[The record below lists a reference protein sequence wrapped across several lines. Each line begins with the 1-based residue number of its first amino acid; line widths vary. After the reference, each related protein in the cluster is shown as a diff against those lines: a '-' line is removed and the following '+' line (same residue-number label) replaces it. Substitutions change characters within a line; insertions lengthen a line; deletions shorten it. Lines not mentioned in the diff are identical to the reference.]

1 MRIGI
6 DLGGTKIAGIALDDE
21 DNTLTYERIPAASQD
36 YELTLRK
43 IVQMVKLLESKAGQA
58 ATIGIGTPGAISP
71 TTGLMRNSNSAYLNL
86 KPVDRDLEEAL
97 GRPVRLR
104 NDADCF
110 ALSEATD
117 GAAAGAHSVFGVIIG
132 TGVGGGL
139 VFNGQLV
146 TGANAVAG
154 EWGHCPLP
162 YARDDE
168 RPGLDCYCGHSGCI
182 ETFLSGPGMA
192 IHYRNSGGQALTA
205 REIIAQADRNPLA
218 AVALDTYIERLAR
231 ALSVVINIFDP
242 EIIVLG
248 GGLSNIDALYER
260 VPRHWGEYVFSDSV
274 QTRLVKNLHGD
285 DSGVRGAA
293 GLYAPGEL
301 SESIR

>member
-6 DLGGTKIAGIALDDE
+6 DLGGTKIAGIALDDD
-21 DNTLTYERIPAASQD
+21 DNTLAYERIPASSQD
-36 YELTLRK
+36 YGLTLRK
-43 IVQMVKLLESKAGQA
+43 IVQLVGLLESKAGR
-58 ATIGIGTPGAISP
+58 ATAIGIGTPGAISP
-71 TTGLMRNSNSAYLNL
+71 ATGLMRNSNSACLNL
-86 KPVDRDLEEAL
+86 RPLDRDLEAVL
-97 GRPVRLR
+97 GRPLRLR

-110 ALSEATD
+110 ALSEATS

-146 TGANAVAG
+146 TGPNAISG

-168 RPGLDCYCGHSGCI
+168 RPGAACYCGHSGCI

-192 IHYRNSGGQALTA
+192 MLYRNSGGGALTA
-205 REIIAQADRNPLA
+205 REIIVQAGSDPLA
-218 AVALDTYIERLAR
+218 AEVLDNYIDRLAR

-248 GGLSNIDALYER
+248 GGLSNIDTLYER
-260 VPRHWGEYVFSDSV
+260 TPLRWGEYVFSDSV

-293 GLYAPGEL
+293 ALYTPGEL
-301 SESIR
+301 PESI